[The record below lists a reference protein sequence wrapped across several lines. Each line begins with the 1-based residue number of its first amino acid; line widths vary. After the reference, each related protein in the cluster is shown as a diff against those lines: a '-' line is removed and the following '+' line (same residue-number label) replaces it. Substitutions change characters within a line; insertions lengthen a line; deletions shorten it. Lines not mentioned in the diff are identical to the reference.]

1 MFVVKASTPTHLAA
15 PIGLFDSG
23 IGGLSVYLHLAQQLP
38 NEQYIYYADTQN
50 VPYGTRSSEEIYRF
64 TLRAVDWLY
73 NQGCKLIVIACN
85 SASAHA
91 LEAARA
97 AYPNVPIVGL
107 VPALKPAVLA
117 SQSKHVA
124 VLATQATLNGK
135 LLNQVIEDIADPAN
149 TNVTKCF
156 DPELVP
162 WIEAG
167 MPLQDKTA
175 LSLSARMRHFHQLG
189 VDHLVLGC
197 THYPFFKPLLE
208 AQIAQEQL
216 NITIVDSGAAIAARV
231 QQLLSAEGQ
240 VKAANT
246 LASTKCQCTAS
257 HATTDPQATLADQ
270 PIPPKLKFYASQYD
284 AELGELVQ
292 TLVQQPVE
300 LLNEVLSK
308 NPA

>member
-1 MFVVKASTPTHLAA
+1 MFVVKTQSTPPLTA

-38 NEQYIYYADTQN
+38 HEHYIYYADTQN

-64 TLRAVDWLY
+64 TLRAVAWLY
-73 NQGCKLIVIACN
+73 QQGCKLIVIACN

-91 LEAARA
+91 LEAAREL
-97 AYPNVPIVGL
+97 YPDVPIVGL

-135 LLNQVIEDIADPAN
+135 LLNQVITDIAEPAN
-149 TNVTKCF
+149 TLVTKCF
-156 DPELVP
+156 DPQLVP

-167 MPLQDKTA
+167 MPPHHETA
-175 LSLSARMRHFHQLG
+175 YSLSEKMRHFHQLG

-208 AQIAQEQL
+208 AQIAHEQL
-216 NITIVDSGAAIAARV
+216 NITVVDSGAAIASRV
-231 QQLLSAEGQ
+231 QQLLGIKQPTSAHTVDYSQ
-240 VKAANT
+240 QHPT
-246 LASTKCQCTAS
+246 
-257 HATTDPQATLADQ
+257 
-270 PIPPKLKFYASQYD
+270 PKLKFYASQYD
-284 AELGELVQ
+284 ASLGALVQ
-292 TLVQQPVE
+292 TLVQHPVE
-300 LLNEVLSK
+300 LLNETLSQDT
-308 NPA
+308 A